1 MRRVTIG
8 SIVLVAS
15 FAAAASP
22 GARSSAGIEIGV
34 QGLANANAS
43 IAASASFVGIAWA
56 ARTADGATDIYA
68 ATSRDAGRSF
78 GAPVRVNQ
86 VSGPAS
92 VSGEQP
98 PRIALVS
105 AGARAPGLA
114 VMWTAKAPSGT
125 RLVTAHS
132 NDGGRSFAAAVPVPG
147 SDAEGN
153 RGWESMAVSPK
164 GDLVTL
170 WLDHRDVPARPAGG
184 AAMSGHEHGASTE
197 HPSGD
202 SMARA
207 QLSQIFFARLNEPAS
222 AHSIAS
228 GVCYCCKTSV
238 AVGRDGSIVAS
249 WRHVY
254 PGNVRDIAFTKS
266 TDGGRTF
273 AAPVRVSE
281 DNWKLDVCPEN
292 GPAVGVDAGNA
303 IHVVWPT
310 LVQGAAGTEP
320 TMALFYATSTDGRR
334 FTKRQQIPT
343 EGVPRHSQIAVGTDG
358 AITVVWD
365 EQVNGA
371 RRVVVAERTLDDK
384 GGVRFAR
391 KLIADG
397 SGSYPVIAAL
407 PGATIVAWTAG
418 SAGDSVLRVER
429 FPGKE
434 N

>member
-1 MRRVTIG
+1 MSGLRVG

-22 GARSSAGIEIGV
+22 GARTGTGV
-34 QGLANANAS
+34 EVGVKGLANANAS
-43 IAASASFVGIAWA
+43 ITASGSFVGIAWA
-56 ARTADGATDIYA
+56 ARTSDGITDIYA
-68 ATSRDAGRSF
+68 ATSRDAGHSF
-78 GAPVRVNQ
+78 GTPVRVNQ
-86 VSGPAS
+86 VAGAAS

-98 PRIALVS
+98 PRIALI
-105 AGARAPGLA
+105 GARASAPAVA
-114 VMWTAKAPSGT
+114 VMWTAKAPAGT
-125 RLVTAHS
+125 RLVTARS
-132 NDGGRSFAAAVPVPG
+132 GNGGRSFGAAEAVPG
-147 SDAEGN
+147 TDANGN
-153 RGWESMAVSPK
+153 RGWESMTVSPN
-164 GDLVTL
+164 GDVLTL
-170 WLDHRDVPARPAGG
+170 WLDHRDVPARPAGS
-184 AAMSGHEHGASTE
+184 AATSHEHGAMSE
-197 HPSGD
+197 HPSAD

-207 QLSQIFFARLNEPAS
+207 QLSQIFFARVSDPAS

-238 AVGRDGSIVAS
+238 ATGSDGSIVAS

-254 PGNVRDIAFTKS
+254 PGNVRDIAVTKS

-292 GPAVGVDAGNA
+292 GPAVGVDAANA

-310 LVQGAAGTEP
+310 LVQGPAGTEP
-320 TMALFYATSTDGRR
+320 TMALFYATSTDGQR

-343 EGVPRHSQIAVGTDG
+343 EGVPRHAQIAVGPAG

-365 EQVNGA
+365 EQVSGT

-384 GGVRFAR
+384 RAVRFAR
-391 KLIADG
+391 KSIADEA
-397 SGSYPVIAAL
+397 GSYPVIASL
-407 PGATIVAWTAG
+407 PGAMIVAWTAG
-418 SAGDSVLRVER
+418 TAGDTVLRIER
-429 FPGKE
+429 FPRRD

>member
-1 MRRVTIG
+1 MSRLTLG
-8 SIVLVAS
+8 SVVVVAS
-15 FAAAASP
+15 IAAAASP
-22 GARSSAGIEIGV
+22 GARAAGGIEIAV
-34 QGLANANAS
+34 KGLANANAS
-43 IAASASFVGIAWA
+43 IAAAGSFVGIAWA
-56 ARTADGATDIYA
+56 ARTSDGATDIYA

-78 GAPVRVNQ
+78 GAAVRVNQ
-86 VSGPAS
+86 VSGAAS
-92 VSGEQP
+92 ISGEQP
-98 PRIALVS
+98 PRIALIA
-105 AGARAPGLA
+105 AGAGAPGVA
-114 VMWTAKAPSGT
+114 VMWTAKAASGT
-125 RLVTAHS
+125 RLVTARS
-132 NDGGRSFAAAVPVPG
+132 NDGGRSFGAAVPVPG

-153 RGWESMAVSPK
+153 RGWESMAISPK

-170 WLDHRDVPARPAGG
+170 WLDHRGVPARPAGST
-184 AAMSGHEHGASTE
+184 AMSGHEHGATE
-197 HPSGD
+197 HPTGD

-222 AHSIAS
+222 ARPIAS

-273 AAPVRVSE
+273 APPVRVSD

-292 GPAVGVDAGNA
+292 GPAVGVDPGNA

-310 LVQGAAGTEP
+310 LVQGEPGTEP
-320 TMALFYATSTDGRR
+320 TMALFYATSSDGRR
-334 FTKRQQIPT
+334 FTARQQIPT
-343 EGVPRHSQIAVGTDG
+343 EGVPRHSQIAIGSDG

-365 EQVNGA
+365 EQVNGT
-371 RRVVVAERTLDDK
+371 RRIVVAERTLDDK
-384 GGVRFAR
+384 GGVRFVR
-391 KLIADG
+391 KSIADG
-397 SGSYPVIAAL
+397 SGSYPVVAPL

-418 SAGDSVLRVER
+418 SAGNTILRVQR
-429 FPGKE
+429 FAGRG